1 MEIEKKTF
9 FFRNNEYSID
19 EMIDRIYAE
28 DFIEFF
34 KGYLTEETKQQPSKK
49 NCLLGL
55 GHMPINLRTKTK

>member
-28 DFIEFF
+28 DFIEFL
-34 KGYLTEETKQQPSKK
+34 KG
-49 NCLLGL
+49 
-55 GHMPINLRTKTK
+55 I

>member
-1 MEIEKKTF
+1 MQTEKKTF

-19 EMIDRIYAE
+19 EMIERIYAD

-49 NCLLGL
+49 
-55 GHMPINLRTKTK
+55 IVY